1 MCGDGEVEEVR
12 ERVNSLKLEHRI
24 DHIGWI
30 EAEQKIKFYNNSCI
44 NVLPSYHEGLPM
56 SILETMSYGIP
67 NVTTN
72 VASIPEVVFDGKN
85 GYLIEPGDV
94 TALAEKLK
102 DLILND
108 EKRSV
113 FSYNAHELI
122 SNEFSLETHLEKL
135 KEMYK
140 KLVV

>member
-1 MCGDGEVEEVR
+1 
-12 ERVNSLKLEHRI
+12 
-24 DHIGWI
+24 
-30 EAEQKIKFYNNSCI
+30 
-44 NVLPSYHEGLPM
+44 M

-113 FSYNAHELI
+113 FSNNAHELI
-122 SNEFSLETHLEKL
+122 SNEFSLETHLEKI
-135 KEMYK
+135 KRNVQ